1 MTAKVYQNKTPSDSN
16 RDSQDTQDGF
26 LLGFLLFAILPI
38 LLILVYEMPNL
49 E

>member
-16 RDSQDTQDGF
+16 RDSQDTQDRF
-26 LLGFLLFAILPI
+26 LLDVLLSVILPI